1 MITSYSPAGSS
12 STMRCTRG
20 SNTPKGSVTPGIR
33 NAPPPPSDVQGHS
46 DRTLAPP
53 VPPDTAEARLL
64 PGEGVAPAAAHRCGA
79 GQELGVGPPVQR
91 SGGRR
96 LSLAA
101 AGDRGRRWGGVGVPR
116 GFRGRLERSRR
127 RRTVPQGPRRGLRG
141 HRGRGEVPGSQG
153 SSRRGGGPRSP
164 AGRDRS
170 DRLLPRSQPSSG
182 GAGRVAPRG
191 TRAAGRTARRS
202 QGPRWSA
209 SRPDARADVGHA
221 PGRVRGSNREC
232 VADQAFHRPGGAVQV
247 RGSRG
252 LLASQGR
259 AALRHVRSRVHAR
272 RRSLH
277 LRDAAP
283 AVPNARPRATRDRRE
298 SARHRLQGREVRP
311 RGGYRCR
318 ALARWRRPQAR
329 YRRHAPPSRRG
340 RLRQP
345 LSVIAMKPAPSRAT
359 LQEFVIYFLK
369 VGTLGFGGPIA
380 LAGYMQR
387 DLVDERGWIA
397 PDDYKQGLALAQLA
411 PGPLAAQLAIYLG
424 WVRGR
429 VLGATLVGI
438 AFVAPSFLMV
448 LALSALYLK
457 FGGLAWMQALFYG
470 IGAAVI
476 AIIAWSAARLAR
488 TTLGRDQ
495 LLWGL
500 FAVSLVV
507 TAWTAREIIW
517 VFVASGLI
525 PLLVRARAR
534 PSVPSKALLV
544 APWPAWLTSGLTG
557 AASVGVLWKVFA
569 YFAAAGLFVF
579 GSGLAIV
586 PFLHGGVVEQFHWL
600 TERQF
605 LDAVAV
611 SMITPGPVVITVAFI
626 GYLVAGPLGATVA
639 AIGVFA
645 PVYFVTVLAAPH
657 FHRFAENPRI
667 KAFVDGVTAAATGAI
682 AGAVLV
688 LGRRALVDVP
698 TVLICAATLG
708 VITTVKRVPEPAL
721 IAASG
726 VVGLLLK
733 HAL

>member
-1 MITSYSPAGSS
+1 M
-12 STMRCTRG
+12 
-20 SNTPKGSVTPGIR
+20 
-33 NAPPPPSDVQGHS
+33 
-46 DRTLAPP
+46 
-53 VPPDTAEARLL
+53 
-64 PGEGVAPAAAHRCGA
+64 
-79 GQELGVGPPVQR
+79 
-91 SGGRR
+91 
-96 LSLAA
+96 
-101 AGDRGRRWGGVGVPR
+101 
-116 GFRGRLERSRR
+116 
-127 RRTVPQGPRRGLRG
+127 
-141 HRGRGEVPGSQG
+141 
-153 SSRRGGGPRSP
+153 
-164 AGRDRS
+164 
-170 DRLLPRSQPSSG
+170 
-182 GAGRVAPRG
+182 
-191 TRAAGRTARRS
+191 
-202 QGPRWSA
+202 
-209 SRPDARADVGHA
+209 
-221 PGRVRGSNREC
+221 
-232 VADQAFHRPGGAVQV
+232 
-247 RGSRG
+247 
-252 LLASQGR
+252 
-259 AALRHVRSRVHAR
+259 
-272 RRSLH
+272 
-277 LRDAAP
+277 
-283 AVPNARPRATRDRRE
+283 
-298 SARHRLQGREVRP
+298 
-311 RGGYRCR
+311 
-318 ALARWRRPQAR
+318 
-329 YRRHAPPSRRG
+329 
-340 RLRQP
+340 
-345 LSVIAMKPAPSRAT
+345 
-359 LQEFVIYFLK
+359 YFLK
-369 VGTLGFGGPIA
+369 LGTLGFGGPIA

-448 LALSALYLK
+448 LVLSALYLK

-488 TTLGRDQ
+488 RTLGRDR

-500 FAVSLVV
+500 FAVSLAV

-517 VFVASGLI
+517 LFVASGFI
-525 PLLVRARAR
+525 PLLACARVR
-534 PSVPSKALLV
+534 PSRKTLLV

-586 PFLHGGVVEQFHWL
+586 PFLHGGVVEEFHWL

-657 FHRFAENPRI
+657 FRRFAGSPRI

-682 AGAVLV
+682 AGAVIV
-688 LGRRALVDVP
+688 LGRCALVDVP
-698 TVLICAATLG
+698 TVLICAVTLA
-708 VITTVKRVPEPAL
+708 VIITMKRVPEPAL

-726 VVGLLLK
+726 VAGLLLK
-733 HAL
+733 HA